1 MHCRRIFTYIN
12 RHSNARFIVPVCFIF
27 FLQNVTDRGNSEKKM
42 IHEDIMNFKY
52 NMYLPKSM
60 ANKRVTPLMDVVVYF
75 NVLLQYN

>member
-42 IHEDIMNFKY
+42 IHEDRINFKY
-52 NMYLPKSM
+52 NMY
-60 ANKRVTPLMDVVVYF
+60 
-75 NVLLQYN
+75 